1 MTESHG
7 ITVITTNYEAPNW
20 INRLIN
26 QIYMY
31 IIESTKKQTEIS
43 TKKLLINDLSEI
55 LLELEFKSNKT
66 IKELEDKIK
75 ELKLQSTSQSA

>member
-1 MTESHG
+1 
-7 ITVITTNYEAPNW
+7 
-20 INRLIN
+20 
-26 QIYMY
+26 MY
-31 IIESTKKQTEIS
+31 IIELTKKQTEIS

-75 ELKLQSTSQSA
+75 ELKLESTSQSA

>member
-1 MTESHG
+1 MIESHG
-7 ITVITTNYEAPNW
+7 ITVITANYEAPNW

-75 ELKLQSTSQSA
+75 